1 MLLLVTAIWGSGF
14 VAADI
19 AIEDFDVN
27 FVLAVRFLIG
37 FIGLFLVSAKTVKN
51 MKKNTIKKGLILG
64 ALAFIAFW
72 FQIVGLKYT
81 TPSKNAFMTATN
93 VIMVPFIGM
102 FLLGNRVNKKNVVGA
117 FITLIGVSFLTL
129 DVNFSI
135 SKGDLLTLVC
145 AFLFAFHIVG
155 TGEFS
160 KGENVLHLTFVQ
172 MGISCLLGGIIL
184 MFTGF
189 DVSGATMRGVLAL
202 IYLGI
207 APTAT
212 AFAMQT
218 WAQKYTTETE
228 AAIILSFES
237 VFGTIFSIIILGEM
251 LTYKMVIGSALI
263 MLSILISELNIAK
276 LRNMALGR

>member
-51 MKKNTIKKGLILG
+51 MKKTTIKKGLILG